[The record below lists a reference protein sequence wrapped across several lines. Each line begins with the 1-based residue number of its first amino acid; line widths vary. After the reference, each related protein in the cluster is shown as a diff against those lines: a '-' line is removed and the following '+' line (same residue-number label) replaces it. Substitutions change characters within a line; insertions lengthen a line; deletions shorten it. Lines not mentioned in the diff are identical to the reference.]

1 MLTLVPFDMS
11 EKYPLPE
18 DVYRQP
24 PVDCAR
30 LLLGTIV
37 QVGDCSGRIVET
49 EAYTGPPEDYASHA
63 YTRNN
68 SAGAIM
74 ETAGR
79 IYIYSIHNGLAL
91 NITCHPREYGAVL
104 IRAIE
109 PISGLD
115 WMIRRR
121 SRRDTKISR
130 TWNREKYASL
140 RTLTNGPSK
149 LCEALGIRR
158 EWNNTPV
165 GERVQLL
172 RGEKPSHIVTTSRIG
187 ISASQE
193 LPWRFCDVSSRF
205 LSRQAL

>member
-1 MLTLVPFDMS
+1 MS
-11 EKYPLPE
+11 EKYPLPA

-30 LLLGTIV
+30 LLLGNIL
-37 QVGDCSGRIVET
+37 QAGDCTGRIVET

-91 NITCHPREYGAVL
+91 NVTCHPGEHGAVL

-109 PISGLD
+109 PLDGLD
-115 WMIRRR
+115 GMIRHR

-130 TWNREKYASL
+130 TWDRNDYASL

-158 EWNNTPV
+158 DWNDTEV
-165 GERVQLL
+165 GKHVLL
-172 RGEKPSHIVTTSRIG
+172 LAGEQPARIVTTPRIG
-187 ISASQE
+187 ISASNE
-193 LPWRFCDVSSRF
+193 LPWRFCDAASQF
-205 LSRQAL
+205 LSRRLP